1 MFDHECMCTH
11 VHACMRVCVGV
22 YKIYM
27 CVHVTVC
34 ACVFVSVHVCLYVC
48 MCVCTC
54 ALMDVCDC
62 ACVCAYVYIQEH
74 CNMTL
79 FCLQVVRFVA
89 DRSCSNNVTILQ
101 VATLNSFS
109 YFRSYH

>member
-1 MFDHECMCTH
+1 
-11 VHACMRVCVGV
+11 
-22 YKIYM
+22 
-27 CVHVTVC
+27 
-34 ACVFVSVHVCLYVC
+34 

-62 ACVCAYVYIQEH
+62 ACVCAYVYIQEQ

-101 VATLNSFS
+101 VATLTPLVTSEAITNIIS
-109 YFRSYH
+109 YLNTGT